1 MFKTTL
7 IAAMTFASMQAIEIR
22 SESSTMWD
30 NESFRNHLISL
41 GIDPDTGLYVMAQ
54 TESSS
59 GQREAEACRE
69 DCSPGDWD
77 CLYECMDDGRE
88 A

>member
-22 SESSTMWD
+22 SESSTMFD
-30 NESFRNHLISL
+30 ETLRDRMIAL
-41 GIDPDTGLYVMAQ
+41 GMDPDTGLYVMAQ

-77 CLYECMDDGRE
+77 CLYECMDDGRD

>member
-22 SESSTMWD
+22 SESSTMFD
-30 NESFRNHLISL
+30 ETLRDRMIAL
-41 GIDPDTGLYVMAQ
+41 GMDPDTGLYVMAQ

-77 CLYECMDDGRE
+77 CLYECMDDGGDL
-88 A
+88 

>member
-22 SESSTMWD
+22 SESSTMFD
-30 NESFRNHLISL
+30 ETLRDRMIAL
-41 GIDPDTGLYVMAQ
+41 GMDPDTGLYVMAQ

-59 GQREAEACRE
+59 GQREAEACLE

-77 CLYECMDDGRE
+77 CLYECMDDGRD

>member
-7 IAAMTFASMQAIEIR
+7 IAVMTFASMQAIEIR
-22 SESSTMWD
+22 SESSTMFD
-30 NESFRNHLISL
+30 ETLRDRMIAL
-41 GIDPDTGLYVMAQ
+41 GMDPDTGLYVMAQ

-77 CLYECMDDGRE
+77 CLYECMDDGGDL
-88 A
+88 

>member
-7 IAAMTFASMQAIEIR
+7 IAVMTFASMQAIEIK
-22 SESSTMWD
+22 SESSTMFD
-30 NESFRNHLISL
+30 ETLRDRMIAL
-41 GIDPDTGLYVMAQ
+41 GMDPDTGLYVMAQ

-77 CLYECMDDGRE
+77 CLYECMDDGGDL
-88 A
+88 